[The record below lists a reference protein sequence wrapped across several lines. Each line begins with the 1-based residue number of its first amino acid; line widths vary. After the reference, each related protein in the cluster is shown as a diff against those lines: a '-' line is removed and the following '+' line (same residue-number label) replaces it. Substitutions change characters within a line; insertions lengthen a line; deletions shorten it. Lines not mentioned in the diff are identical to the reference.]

1 MFDLETIIAMNAKKT
16 TAKPKR
22 GQIAIFGPHTNEI
35 GVVAAIRKDGFYVR
49 HTKGF
54 PTVPGGHKAAYSSRF
69 FRFDEIN
76 DRGFQGEGVTL
87 CGK

>member
-1 MFDLETIIAMNAKKT
+1 MFDLKTIVAMNAKKA

-35 GVVAAIRKDGFYVR
+35 GVVSAIRIDGFYVR
-49 HTKGF
+49 HTTGF

>member
-1 MFDLETIIAMNAKKT
+1 MFDLKTIVAMNAKKA

-35 GVVAAIRKDGFYVR
+35 GVVSAIRKDGFYVR
-49 HTKGF
+49 HTTGF